1 MNSKSHSMRRK
12 LGLVALSLSLVA
24 VAAPAASAGGSSDPG
39 LVPSKLGTLDPGD
52 TAQIH
57 KQSVQ
62 IQPEAG
68 LVASVLGSPDT
79 RDAALRSDG
88 KGGTFRSASL
98 EHGASGYGN
107 GR

>member
-1 MNSKSHSMRRK
+1 MNRTSHTIRRK
-12 LGLVALSLSLVA
+12 LGLVALSLSVAAVA
-24 VAAPAASAGGSSDPG
+24 VPAAVAGGPGDPG
-39 LVPSKLGTLDPGD
+39 LVPSKLGTLDPRD
-52 TAQIH
+52 TVQSQ

-68 LVASVLGSPDT
+68 LVATVLGSPDI
-79 RDAALRSDG
+79 RDAALASDG
-88 KGGTFRSASL
+88 KDIFRSAGQ

>member
-1 MNSKSHSMRRK
+1 MNRTSHTIRRK
-12 LGLVALSLSLVA
+12 LGLVALSLTVAAVA
-24 VAAPAASAGGSSDPG
+24 VPAASAGQGDPG
-39 LVPSKLGTLDPGD
+39 LVPSKLGTLDPRD
-52 TAQIH
+52 TAQQTQ

-79 RDAALRSDG
+79 RDAALMSDG
-88 KGGTFRSASL
+88 KDVFRTAGQ
-98 EHGASGYGN
+98 EHGASGYGD